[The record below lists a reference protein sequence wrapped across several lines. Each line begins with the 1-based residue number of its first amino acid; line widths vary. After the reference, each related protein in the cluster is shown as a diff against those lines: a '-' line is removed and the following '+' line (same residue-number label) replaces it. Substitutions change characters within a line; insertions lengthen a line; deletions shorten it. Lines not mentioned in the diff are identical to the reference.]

1 MMRTNWKRLTLAA
14 CAVVGLVSLGVGQNQ
29 TASPSAVP
37 GRIIKIEG
45 EINPA
50 LATFLDRQLDAAEA
64 ANVPVVVLDVDTPGG
79 RVDSAI
85 AMSDRIVA
93 SSVPTI
99 AVVTNAFS
107 AGALIAMSAETVVM
121 LPASEIGAALPIT
134 GAGEALQ
141 GVVGEKINSALRTK
155 FRSVAETR
163 GRNADA
169 AEGMVNP
176 NKVIPGLKD
185 KGEILTLTSSD
196 AVKYKVANLE
206 ARTLEEAVR
215 SAGFTKVK
223 LTRVELSTAEQ
234 VGAFLAQ
241 PIVAAILLAIGVI
254 GILIELLHPG
264 VALPGVIGGVS
275 LLAYFGGSFLAGN
288 GSSVALLLLIAGL
301 LLLAAELVLIP
312 GSTVVGLL
320 GAGSILASIYLQ
332 FGGDFPLVAGLAVI
346 IIGVGLG
353 LAFWLL
359 PSSTLTRRFALA
371 TSLEGNSATGSTS
384 NIKPNLIG
392 RYGRALSDLRP
403 SGVADIEGERVDVV
417 ADGEFISVGSSLE
430 VVRVEGRRVVVKSVK
445 V

>member
-1 MMRTNWKRLTLAA
+1 MRTNWKQLALVT
-14 CAVVGLVSLGVGQNQ
+14 CAVVGLVGLGVGQTQ
-29 TASPSAVP
+29 TPSPAAVP

-64 ANVPVVVLDVDTPGG
+64 ANVPLVVLDVDTPGG

-93 SSVPTI
+93 ASVPTV

-107 AGALIAMSAETVVM
+107 AGALIAMSAESVAM
-121 LPASEIGAALPIT
+121 LPGSEIGAALPIT
-134 GAGEALQ
+134 GAGEALE

-176 NKVIPGLKD
+176 NKVIPGLKE

-215 SAGFTKVK
+215 AAGFTKVK

-234 VGAFLAQ
+234 LGGFLAQ

>member
-1 MMRTNWKRLTLAA
+1 MRTNWKRLALAT
-14 CAVVGLVSLGVGQNQ
+14 CAVVGLVGLGVGQTQ
-29 TASPSAVP
+29 TTSPSAVP

-64 ANVPVVVLDVDTPGG
+64 ANVPVVVLDIDTPGG

-93 SSVPTI
+93 SSVPTV

-107 AGALIAMSAETVVM
+107 AGALIAMSAESVAM

-176 NKVIPGLKD
+176 NKVIPGLKQ

-206 ARTLEEAVR
+206 ARTLEDAVKA
-215 SAGFTKVK
+215 AGFSKVK
-223 LTRVELSTAEQ
+223 LERVQLSTAEQ
-234 VGAFLAQ
+234 LGGFLAQ

-264 VALPGVIGGVS
+264 VALPGVIGGIS

-346 IIGVGLG
+346 LIGVGLG

-384 NIKPNLIG
+384 NIKPNLLG

>member
-1 MMRTNWKRLTLAA
+1 MRTQWKLLALA
-14 CAVVGLVSLGVGQNQ
+14 VFAVVGLIGLARGQTQAANPA
-29 TASPSAVP
+29 TP

-85 AMSDRIVA
+85 AMSDRIVS
-93 SSVPTI
+93 SSVPTV

-107 AGALIAMSAETVVM
+107 AGALIAMSAESVAM
-121 LPASEIGAALPIT
+121 LPGSEIGAALPIT
-134 GAGEALQ
+134 GNGQALE
-141 GVVGEKINSALRTK
+141 GDVGEKINSALRTK

-169 AEGMVNP
+169 AEGMVSP

-206 ARTLEEAVR
+206 ARTLEDAVR
-215 SAGFTKVK
+215 SAGFSKVK
-223 LTRVELSTAEQ
+223 LERVELSSAEQ
-234 VGAFLAQ
+234 LGAFLSQ

-264 VALPGVIGGVS
+264 VALPGVVGGVA

-301 LLLAAELVLIP
+301 LLLGAELVLIP

-332 FGGDFPLVAGLAVI
+332 FGSDFPLVAGLAVI
-346 IIGVGLG
+346 LTGVGIG

-371 TSLEGNSATGSTS
+371 TSLEGNTATGSTS
-384 NIKPNLIG
+384 NIRPNLMG

-417 ADGEFISVGSSLE
+417 ADGEFIAVGTSLE
-430 VVRVEGRRVVVKSVK
+430 VVRVEGRRVVVKSVRT
-445 V
+445 

>member
-1 MMRTNWKRLTLAA
+1 MRTQWKLLALA
-14 CAVVGLVSLGVGQNQ
+14 VCAVVGLIGLARGQNQ
-29 TASPSAVP
+29 AAPSNAP

-93 SSVPTI
+93 SSVPTV

-107 AGALIAMSAETVVM
+107 AGALIAMSAESVAM
-121 LPASEIGAALPIT
+121 LPGSEIGAALPIT
-134 GAGEALQ
+134 GSGQALE
-141 GVVGEKINSALRTK
+141 GDVGEKINSALRTK

-169 AEGMVNP
+169 AEGMVSP

-185 KGEILTLTSSD
+185 KGEILTLTSAD
-196 AVKYKVANLE
+196 AVKYKIANLE
-206 ARTLEEAVR
+206 ARTLEDAVR
-215 SAGFTKVK
+215 AAGFSGVK
-223 LTRVELSTAEQ
+223 LSRVEPGAADQL
-234 VGAFLAQ
+234 GAFLSQ

-264 VALPGVIGGVS
+264 VALPGVIGGVA

-301 LLLAAELVLIP
+301 LLLGAELVLIP

-332 FGGDFPLVAGLAVI
+332 FGSDFPLVAGLAVI
-346 IIGVGLG
+346 ITGVGIG

-384 NIKPNLIG
+384 NIKPNLVG

-403 SGVADIEGERVDVV
+403 SGVADIEGERIDVV
-417 ADGEFISVGSSLE
+417 ADGEFITVGTSLE
-430 VVRVEGRRVVVKSVK
+430 VVRVEGRRVVVKSVR

>member
-1 MMRTNWKRLTLAA
+1 MRTNWKRLTLVT
-14 CAVVGLVSLGVGQNQ
+14 CAVVSLVGLGVGQTQ
-29 TASPSAVP
+29 TPSPAAVP

-50 LATFLDRQLDAAEA
+50 LATFLERQLDAAEA

-93 SSVPTI
+93 SSVPTV

-107 AGALIAMSAETVVM
+107 AGALIAMSAESVAM
-121 LPASEIGAALPIT
+121 LPGSEIGAALPIT

-176 NKVIPGLKD
+176 NKVIPGLKQ

-206 ARTLEEAVR
+206 ARTMEEAVKA
-215 SAGFTKVK
+215 AGFSKVK
-223 LTRVELSTAEQ
+223 LERVQLSTAEQ
-234 VGAFLAQ
+234 LGGFLAQ

-346 IIGVGLG
+346 LIGVGLG

-384 NIKPNLIG
+384 NIKPNLLG